1 MRKAIY
7 SERPKVPDFVYELI
21 FEAEAAKDAS
31 EQMEYERH
39 SDDFATPCEKGECS
53 SCRQCGNVAKVTA
66 TTMTEMAMPDIWA
79 FESPELRDEYAEALN
94 TEIYEV
100 LAVEFIE
107 DPDLAEYMAG
117 IMKAQERAEEM
128 AEERD
133 EEIAP
138 DVEDK
143 PLLDCSAVPDE
154 VPEGLKIEDI
164 FEAVDANNSG

>member
-1 MRKAIY
+1 
-7 SERPKVPDFVYELI
+7 
-21 FEAEAAKDAS
+21 
-31 EQMEYERH
+31 
-39 SDDFATPCEKGECS
+39 
-53 SCRQCGNVAKVTA
+53 
-66 TTMTEMAMPDIWA
+66 MTEMAMPDIWA

-117 IMKAQERAEEM
+117 IMKAQMRAEQM

-138 DVEDK
+138 DVKDQ

-154 VPEGLKIEDI
+154 LPEGL
-164 FEAVDANNSG
+164 